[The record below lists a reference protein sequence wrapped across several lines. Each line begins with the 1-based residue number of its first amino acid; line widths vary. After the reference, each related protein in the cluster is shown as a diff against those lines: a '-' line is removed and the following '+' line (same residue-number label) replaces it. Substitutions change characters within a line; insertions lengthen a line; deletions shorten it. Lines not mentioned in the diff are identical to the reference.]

1 MSFDCLV
8 LAAVREELQQRLA
21 GARVQR
27 VFEAGKNEAVLHLH
41 HRNRVEMLLLSGDAR
56 HARVH
61 LTNRRQER
69 PETPSPFCM
78 LLRKY
83 LVGGR
88 IRAFRQLPLERV
100 LEIDFDPPEARRP
113 VKLVAEIMGRR
124 SNLVLVDEKEVIL
137 GAVKT
142 ASWEQNPKRAVQP
155 GEPYRPVPS
164 QDKLDPLT
172 ARPAE
177 LAKALKSLPSGNGSP
192 EKALV
197 RAVRGLS
204 PLAARELLH
213 RSQWDPGAPRQ
224 SAQRLAGAIRALFA
238 AAAAGEFR
246 PVLAE
251 RQGLFAAFSLTHL
264 PAPELQAYTS
274 INELLDEYYDHLI
287 RREKKAN
294 LRNLLNSR
302 VSQRLARLEK
312 TLQEQR
318 QELAG
323 AEDAPRYRL
332 YGETLLTYGGQ
343 VPRGASL
350 AVLPH
355 LYRPEE
361 TLEIPLD
368 PARSAHDNSRKYFQ
382 RYRKAQKAQEIIAE
396 RIKQTGEEIAYC
408 RALLYTIE
416 NGDGRSLE
424 EIRQE
429 LVEAGYL
436 REKKKKKGTKKELPP
451 QPLTFKAS
459 SGRTILVGQNNRQN
473 DYITFKLA
481 ARRDTWLHIR
491 EVPGSHVILKDA
503 PYPPPDEDLEEA
515 ALLAAYY
522 SRARESSA
530 AAVDYTQ
537 VRHVRRGP
545 GGKPGFALYDN
556 FRTITVNP
564 GSEKL
569 QRLLKS
575 GAPS

>member
-27 VFEAGKNEAVLHLH
+27 VFEIGKNEAVLHLH
-41 HRNRVEMLLLSGDAR
+41 HRGRVEMLLLSGDAQ

-61 LTNRRQER
+61 LTSRRQER
-69 PETPSPFCM
+69 PEAPSPFCM

-88 IRAFRQLPLERV
+88 IREFRQLHLERV
-100 LEIDFDPPEARRP
+100 LEIDFDPPEAMRP

-124 SNLVLVDEKEVIL
+124 SNLLLVDEKNVIL

-155 GEPYRPVPS
+155 GEPYRPVPP
-164 QDKLDPLT
+164 QDKLDPL
-172 ARPAE
+172 AVQPEE
-177 LAKALKSLPSGNGSP
+177 LEKALDPLMGGNGNP

-213 RSQWDPGAPRQ
+213 RSRWDPGAPWPA
-224 SAQRLAGAIRALFA
+224 AQRLAGAIRELFA
-238 AAAAGEFR
+238 AAAAGQFK

-251 RQGLFAAFSLTHL
+251 RLGLYAAYSLTHL
-264 PAPELQAYTS
+264 PASELQTYAS
-274 INELLDEYYDHLI
+274 INELLDEYYDRLI
-287 RREKKAN
+287 RREKTTN

-302 VSQRLARLEK
+302 VSHRLARLEM
-312 TLQEQR
+312 TLHEQQ
-318 QELAG
+318 QELAS
-323 AEDAPRYRL
+323 AEDAPLYRL
-332 YGETLLTYGGQ
+332 YGETLLTYAGQ

-368 PARSAHDNSRKYFQ
+368 PALSAQDNSRKYFQ

-396 RIKQTGEEIAYC
+396 RIKQTREEIDYC

-436 REKKKKKGTKKELPP
+436 REKKKKGPKKELPP
-451 QPLTFKAS
+451 QPLIYKTS
-459 SGRTILVGQNNRQN
+459 SGRTILVGQNNRQ
-473 DYITFKLA
+473 
-481 ARRDTWLHIR
+481 
-491 EVPGSHVILKDA
+491 
-503 PYPPPDEDLEEA
+503 
-515 ALLAAYY
+515 
-522 SRARESSA
+522 
-530 AAVDYTQ
+530 
-537 VRHVRRGP
+537 
-545 GGKPGFALYDN
+545 
-556 FRTITVNP
+556 
-564 GSEKL
+564 
-569 QRLLKS
+569 
-575 GAPS
+575 

>member
-41 HRNRVEMLLLSGDAR
+41 HRGRVEMLLFSGDAR

-61 LTNRRQER
+61 LTSRRQAR

-88 IRAFRQLPLERV
+88 IREFRQLPLERV
-100 LEIDFDPPEARRP
+100 LEVDFDPPEAMRP

-124 SNLVLVDEKEVIL
+124 SNLILVDEKEVIL

-155 GEPYRPVPS
+155 GEPYRPVPP
-164 QDKLDPLT
+164 QDKLNPLT
-172 ARPAE
+172 ARLEE
-177 LAKALKSLPSGNGSP
+177 LEKALELLPAGNGSL
-192 EKALV
+192 EKKLV
-197 RAVRGLS
+197 QAVGGLS

-213 RSQWDPGAPRQ
+213 RSRWDPGAPRL
-224 SAQRLAGAIRALFA
+224 SARRLAGAIRELFA
-238 AAAAGEFR
+238 AAAAGEFT

-264 PAPELQAYTS
+264 PASELKTYGS

-294 LRNLLNSR
+294 LRNLLYNR

-323 AEDAPRYRL
+323 AEDGPRYRL

-343 VPRGASL
+343 VPQGASL

-355 LYRPEE
+355 LYLPEE

-368 PARSAHDNSRKYFQ
+368 PALSAQDNSRKYFQ
-382 RYRKAQKAQEIIAE
+382 RYRKAQKAQKIIAE
-396 RIKQTGEEIAYC
+396 RIKQTREEIAYC
-408 RALLYTIE
+408 RELLYAIE

-424 EIRQE
+424 EIQQE
-429 LVEAGYL
+429 LIEAGYL
-436 REKKKKKGTKKELPP
+436 REKRKKRPQKELPP
-451 QPLTFKAS
+451 QPLIFKTS
-459 SGRTILVGQNNRQN
+459 SGRTVLVGQNNRQN

-545 GGKPGFALYDN
+545 GGKPGFVLYDN

-575 GAPS
+575 AAPS